1 MHPVARADRDPS
13 FAFSG
18 AIIPRGVAHV
28 RLDVPVETREFA
40 FLVLPRFTLLAFSSA
55 IEPLRIANQLTQL
68 PLYRYRLVS
77 MDGGPVES
85 SAGVR
90 IDVDQGLEPLSR
102 ETTAI
107 VCSGTDASQA
117 ADRKVL
123 AWLRDHARK
132 GGGLGAI
139 CTGAYTL
146 ARAGLM
152 GDDAPAVHWENRP
165 AYRELFDVEPLEQIY
180 VIGQKHFSCAG
191 GEAGVDL
198 MLALITRHHGPKLA
212 DAVAEMCLH
221 SRRREANATQKKVY
235 PAPML
240 ARNPAVAR
248 VIAAMQ
254 ANIATPL
261 DRDALAQVFGHSPRH
276 LERIFQTVVQ
286 ETPKGYYLGLR
297 LEEARNLLSDTTLSI
312 LEVAIATGFNSRSS
326 FSKAYRSR
334 FGQSPARTR

>member
-1 MHPVARADRDPS
+1 VTRPVGDTS
-13 FAFSG
+13 FQRSTAV
-18 AIIPRGVAHV
+18 IPRGVAHFH
-28 RLDVPVETREFA
+28 LPGPVETRDFA
-40 FLVLPRFTLLAFSSA
+40 FLALPRFTLLAFASA
-55 IEPLRIANQLTQL
+55 IEPLRIANQLTQQ
-68 PLYRYRLVS
+68 PLYRWRLVS
-77 MDGGPVES
+77 MDGQPVES

-90 IDVDQGLEPLSR
+90 IEVDQGLKPLDR

-123 AWLRDHARK
+123 SWLRDHARR

-146 ARAGLM
+146 ARAGLL
-152 GDDAPAVHWENRP
+152 GDDTPAVHWENRP
-165 AYRELFDVEPLEQIY
+165 AFRELFDVEPLQQIY
-180 VIGQKHFSCAG
+180 VIGRKHFSCAG

-198 MLALITRHHGPKLA
+198 MLALITQGHGQKLA

-221 SRRREANATQKKVY
+221 SRRREANATQKNVY
-235 PAPML
+235 PAPMQ

-254 ANIATPL
+254 ANIAAPL
-261 DRDALAQVFGHSPRH
+261 DRDQLAEVFGRSPRH
-276 LERIFQTVVQ
+276 LERIFQSVLQ

-297 LEEARNLLSDTTLSI
+297 LEEARDLLSDTTLSI
-312 LEVAIATGFNSRSS
+312 LEVAVATGFNSRSS
-326 FSKAYRSR
+326 FSKAYKKR
-334 FGQSPARTR
+334 FGMSPARYR

>member
-1 MHPVARADRDPS
+1 MTRPAVDQSFARAS
-13 FAFSG
+13 AV
-18 AIIPRGVAHV
+18 IPRGVAHV
-28 RLDVPVETREFA
+28 RLDGPVVTRDFA
-40 FLVLPRFTLLAFSSA
+40 FLVLPRFTFLAFASA
-55 IEPLRIANQLTQL
+55 IDPLRIANQLTQA
-68 PLYRYRLVS
+68 PLYRYHLVS
-77 MDGGPVES
+77 MDGAPVES

-90 IDVDQGLEPLSR
+90 IEVDRGLEPLSR

-117 ADRKVL
+117 ADKRVL
-123 AWLRDHARK
+123 SWLRDHARR

-146 ARAGLM
+146 ARAGLL
-152 GDDAPAVHWENRP
+152 GDDTPAVHWENRP
-165 AYRELFDVEPLEQIY
+165 AFRELFDVEPLEQIY
-180 VIGQKHFSCAG
+180 VIGSRHFSCAG

-198 MLALITRHHGPKLA
+198 MLALIARDHGPKLA

-221 SRRREANATQKKVY
+221 SRRREASATQKKVY

-240 ARNPAVAR
+240 ARHPAVAR

-261 DRDALAQVFGHSPRH
+261 DREALAAVFGRSPRH
-276 LERIFQTVVQ
+276 LERIFQAVVQ

-297 LEEARNLLSDTTLSI
+297 LEEARDLLSDTTLSI

-326 FSKAYRSR
+326 FSKAYKNR
-334 FGQSPARTR
+334 FGLSPARTR

>member
-1 MHPVARADRDPS
+1 MTRPDHDPG
-13 FAFSG
+13 FASTS
-18 AIIPRGVAHV
+18 AVIPRGVAHV
-28 RLDVPVETREFA
+28 RLDGPVHTRDFA

-55 IEPLRIANQLTQL
+55 IEPLRIANQLTQS

-77 MDGGPVES
+77 MDGKPVES

-90 IDVDQGLEPLSR
+90 IEVDQGLDPLSR
-102 ETTAI
+102 DTTAI

-117 ADRKVL
+117 ADKRVL
-123 AWLRDHARK
+123 SWLRDHSRR

-146 ARAGLM
+146 ARAGLL
-152 GDDAPAVHWENRP
+152 GDDTPAVHWENQP
-165 AYRELFDVEPLEQIY
+165 AFRELFDVEPLQQIY
-180 VIGQKHFSCAG
+180 VIGRKHFSCAG

-198 MLALITRHHGPKLA
+198 MLALITRDHGPKLA

-221 SRRREANATQKKVY
+221 SRRREANTTQKKVY

-240 ARNPAVAR
+240 ARHPAVAR
-248 VIAAMQ
+248 VIGAMK
-254 ANIATPL
+254 ANIAAPL
-261 DRDALAQVFGHSPRH
+261 DRDQLAEVFGRSPRH
-276 LERIFQTVVQ
+276 LERSFRAVVQ
-286 ETPKGYYLGLR
+286 ETPKSHYLGLR
-297 LEEARNLLSDTTLSI
+297 LEEARNLLSDTTMSI

-326 FSKAYRSR
+326 FSKAYKKR